1 MKNLYVCLLF
11 ILDYFLITSS
21 ELTAFFL
28 RREVIEGGQA
38 FDIPSVYL
46 FIIVPM
52 IFLAFLHINPPPL
65 RQMPSWRIMQH
76 SFWSVFYSVITISM
90 LLYFG
95 KVGGEVSRLFA
106 GMTGVFAFFSLTV
119 GRYIFRELM
128 NRLHFLETSVLF
140 IGMGRTAE
148 LVLDSFSRIGGG
160 GYKVLGFLDDNP
172 KSVKLKRKYRLLGK
186 FKHLERV
193 IHLTKVKN
201 VIITAPGLKNNELVE
216 LVGKVRPL
224 VENVAFVPDLVGAP
238 VENLVAESLGESN
251 VIFLRVKNNLKHWYN
266 RFFKRIFDL
275 TLTLS
280 GLIFALPLGII
291 VALLIKLDSK
301 GPILFSH
308 KRVGKDGKYFGC
320 LKFRS
325 MVINS
330 DEVLKNLLET
340 DPAAKDEW
348 EREFKLKDDP
358 RITKIGK
365 ILRKT
370 SLDELPQLINVIKG
384 EMSLVGPRPI
394 ITDEIE
400 KYGDYFAD
408 FCLVPPGIT
417 GVWQVN
423 GRSDTTYEERVQMD
437 SWYVRNWSPWVD
449 IVYLL
454 KTFSVVIK
462 GKGAY

>member
-1 MKNLYVCLLF
+1 MKNLYLCLLLAVDY
-11 ILDYFLITSS
+11 ILIVVS
-21 ELTAFFL
+21 ELSAFFV
-28 RREVIEGGQA
+28 RRDLIPGGELLN
-38 FDIPSVYL
+38 IPSVYL
-46 FIIVPM
+46 FIIVPV

-76 SFWSVFYSVITISM
+76 SFWSVFYSVITISL

-106 GMTGVFAFFSLTV
+106 GMTGVFAFISLTV
-119 GRYIFRELM
+119 GRYIFREFL
-128 NRLHFLETSVLF
+128 NRLKLFETSVLF
-140 IGMGRTAE
+140 VGMGRTAE

-172 KSVKLKRKYRLLGK
+172 KSVKLKRKYRILGR
-186 FKHLERV
+186 FKNLERV
-193 IHLTKVKN
+193 IRLTKVKN
-201 VIITAPGLKNNELVE
+201 VIITAPGLKNSELVE
-216 LVGKVRPL
+216 LVARVRPL

-238 VENLVAESLGESN
+238 VENLAAESLGESN

-275 TLTLS
+275 TLTLM
-280 GLIFALPLGII
+280 GLVIALPIGII
-291 VALLIKLDSK
+291 IALLIKLDSK
-301 GPILFSH
+301 GPILFFH
-308 KRVGKDGKYFGC
+308 KRVGQNGKYFDC

-325 MVINS
+325 MVIDS
-330 DEVLKNLLET
+330 DRVLKELLET
-340 DPAAKDEW
+340 NPAAKEEW
-348 EREFKLKDDP
+348 EKEFKLKDDP
-358 RITKIGK
+358 RITKMGK

-394 ITDEIE
+394 IKDEIE
-400 KYGDYFAD
+400 KYGEFFAD

>member
-11 ILDYFLITSS
+11 ALDYILIVAS
-21 ELTAFFL
+21 EFSAFFI
-28 RREVIEGGQA
+28 RRYIIPGGE
-38 FDIPSVYL
+38 FLDIPSVYM
-46 FIIVPM
+46 FIIVPV

-76 SFWSVFYSVITISM
+76 SFWSVFYSVITISL

-106 GMTGVFAFFSLTV
+106 GMTGVFAFFSLTI
-119 GRYIFRELM
+119 GRYIFRELI
-128 NRLHFLETSVLF
+128 NRLHFFETSVLY

-148 LVLDSFSRIGGG
+148 LVLDSFNNIGGG
-160 GYKVLGFLDDNP
+160 GYKVLGFLDDSP
-172 KSVKLKRKYRLLGK
+172 KSYKLKRRYRLLGK

-193 IHLTKVKN
+193 IRLTKVKN
-201 VIITAPGLKNNELVE
+201 VIITAPGLKNNELVD
-216 LVGKVRPL
+216 LVAKVRPL

-251 VIFLRVKNNLKHWYN
+251 VIFLSVKNNMKHWYN
-266 RFFKRIFDL
+266 RLFKRIFDL
-275 TLTLS
+275 TLTAL

-291 VALLIKLDSK
+291 IAILIKLDSK
-301 GPILFSH
+301 GPILYSH
-308 KRVGKDGKYFGC
+308 KRVGQNAKYFGC

-330 DEVLKNLLET
+330 SEVLKNLLET
-340 DPAAKDEW
+340 DPKAREEW
-348 EREFKLKDDP
+348 EREFKLKNDP

-370 SLDELPQLINVIKG
+370 SLDELPQLINVLKG

-394 ITDEIE
+394 ITAEIE
-400 KYGDYFAD
+400 KYGEYFSD
-408 FCLVPPGIT
+408 FCLAPPGIT

>member
-1 MKNLYVCLLF
+1 M
-11 ILDYFLITSS
+11 
-21 ELTAFFL
+21 
-28 RREVIEGGQA
+28 
-38 FDIPSVYL
+38 
-46 FIIVPM
+46 
-52 IFLAFLHINPPPL
+52 
-65 RQMPSWRIMQH
+65 
-76 SFWSVFYSVITISM
+76 
-90 LLYFG
+90 
-95 KVGGEVSRLFA
+95 
-106 GMTGVFAFFSLTV
+106 
-119 GRYIFRELM
+119 
-128 NRLHFLETSVLF
+128 
-140 IGMGRTAE
+140 
-148 LVLDSFSRIGGG
+148 
-160 GYKVLGFLDDNP
+160 
-172 KSVKLKRKYRLLGK
+172 
-186 FKHLERV
+186 
-193 IHLTKVKN
+193 
-201 VIITAPGLKNNELVE
+201 
-216 LVGKVRPL
+216 
-224 VENVAFVPDLVGAP
+224 
-238 VENLVAESLGESN
+238 
-251 VIFLRVKNNLKHWYN
+251 
-266 RFFKRIFDL
+266 
-275 TLTLS
+275 
-280 GLIFALPLGII
+280 GII

>member
-1 MKNLYVCLLF
+1 MKHLYVCLLF
-11 ILDYFLITSS
+11 ALDYVLIVFS
-21 ELTAFFL
+21 ELLAFFI
-28 RREVIEGGQA
+28 RRDFIPGGELLN
-38 FDIPSVYL
+38 IPSVYL
-46 FIIVPM
+46 YIIVPV

-95 KVGGEVSRLFA
+95 KIGGEVSRLFA
-106 GMTGVFAFFSLTV
+106 GMTGAFAFFSLTI
-119 GRYIFRELM
+119 GRYIFRELI
-128 NRLHFLETSVLF
+128 NRLHLFETSVLF

-148 LVLDSFSRIGGG
+148 LVLDSFNNIGGG

-172 KSVKLKRKYRLLGK
+172 KSIKLKRKYRLLGK
-186 FKHLERV
+186 FKNLERV
-193 IHLTKVKN
+193 IRLTKVQN

-216 LVGKVRPL
+216 LIAKVRPL
-224 VENVAFVPDLVGAP
+224 VKNVAFVPDLVGAP
-238 VENLVAESLGESN
+238 VENLVADSLGESN
-251 VIFLRVKNNLKHWYN
+251 VIFLSVKNNSKRWYN

-275 TLTLS
+275 VLTLL
-280 GLIFALPLGII
+280 GLVFALPLGLVI
-291 VALLIKLDSK
+291 ALLVKLDSK

-308 KRVGKDGKYFGC
+308 RRVGQNGKYFGC

-330 DEVLKNLLET
+330 EEVLKELLEN
-340 DPAAKDEW
+340 DPKAKEEW
-348 EREFKLKDDP
+348 EREYKLKDDP

>member
-1 MKNLYVCLLF
+1 MKNIYVCLLF
-11 ILDYFLITSS
+11 ALDYVLIVSS
-21 ELTAFFL
+21 ELLAFVIRRDFIPGGEFL
-28 RREVIEGGQA
+28 N
-38 FDIPSVYL
+38 IPSVYL
-46 FIIVPM
+46 YIIVPAV
-52 IFLAFLHINPPPL
+52 FLAFLHINPPPI
-65 RQMPSWRIMQH
+65 RQIPSWRIMQH
-76 SFWSVFYSVITISM
+76 SFWSVFYSVITISL

-95 KVGGEVSRLFA
+95 KIGGEVSRLFA
-106 GMTGVFAFFSLTV
+106 GMTGIFVFFSLTV
-119 GRYIFRELM
+119 GRFVFRELL
-128 NRLHFLETSVLF
+128 NRLHWFETSVLF

-148 LVLDSFSRIGGG
+148 LVLDSFNRIGGG

-186 FKHLERV
+186 FKNLERV
-193 IHLTKVKN
+193 IRLTRVQN
-201 VIITAPGLKNNELVE
+201 VIVTAPGLKSNELVE
-216 LVGKVRPL
+216 LVAKVRPL
-224 VENVAFVPDLVGAP
+224 VKNVAFVPDLVGAP
-238 VENLVAESLGESN
+238 VENLVADSLGESN
-251 VIFLRVKNNLKHWYN
+251 VIFLRVKNNSKRWYN
-266 RFFKRIFDL
+266 RLFKRIFDL

-280 GLIFALPLGII
+280 GLIFALPLGLVI
-291 VALLIKLDSK
+291 ALLIRLDSK

-308 KRVGKDGKYFGC
+308 KRVGQNGKYFGC

-330 DEVLKNLLET
+330 EEVLKELLEK
-340 DPAAKDEW
+340 DPEAKAEW
-348 EREFKLKDDP
+348 EREYKLKNDP
-358 RITKIGK
+358 RITRIGK

-394 ITDEIE
+394 IKDEIE